1 MYKDIKLKL
10 AIGRIWFSFFNVYA
24 FGFRFPYVENP
35 LNQPERTNEAAGA
48 LAKACVA
55 VARESGLPVI
65 DLWTKM
71 QQFPGWQKAH
81 LRCLSLSLNYVSD
94 VMSTHHASLSIIAL
108 K

>member
-1 MYKDIKLKL
+1 MV
-10 AIGRIWFSFFNVYA
+10 FNVCA

-48 LAKACVA
+48 FAKACVA

-71 QQFPGWQKAH
+71 QQYPGWQKAH
-81 LRCLSLSLNYVSD
+81 LRSLSLNYVSD
-94 VMSTHHASLSIIAL
+94 VMSTSRASLSIIAL

>member
-1 MYKDIKLKL
+1 MV
-10 AIGRIWFSFFNVYA
+10 FNVYA

-48 LAKACVA
+48 FAKACVS
-55 VARESGLPVI
+55 VARESCLPVI

-81 LRCLSLSLNYVSD
+81 LRSLSLSLNYVSD